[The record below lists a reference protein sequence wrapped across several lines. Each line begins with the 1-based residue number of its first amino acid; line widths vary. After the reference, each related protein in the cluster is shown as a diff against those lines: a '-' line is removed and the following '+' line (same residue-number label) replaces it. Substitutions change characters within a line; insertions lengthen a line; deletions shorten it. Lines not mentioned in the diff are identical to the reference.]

1 MNSKLDTG
9 KHCRILVFSR
19 LFINLEFTHYFAI
32 FSRFGLY
39 ERAVFAYKSVS
50 IRLGKCLLFH
60 LTDRTFRINI
70 QNPNGMHLQFR
81 YSYPQ
86 SESYINLLCKRL
98 SKGIILFHIC
108 SLNVNLLNTLR
119 AAYFVRYRLSSSYI
133 TVTQGSPCYL
143 DTSYNGSNRI
153 R

>member
-1 MNSKLDTG
+1 MQNFGIFPTFYQF
-9 KHCRILVFSR
+9 RIYS
-19 LFINLEFTHYFAI
+19 LFRDFFP
-32 FSRFGLY
+32 RFGLY
-39 ERAVFAYKSVS
+39 ERAVFAYKSVF
-50 IRLGKCLLFH
+50 IHLGKCLLFH

-143 DTSYNGSNRI
+143 DKSYNGSNRI